1 MAREMTRDEVLA
13 EMRASFELMT
23 DKQKNEVL
31 FNEQGQD
38 WTPTLLLAEVQNET
52 EYGKL
57 YVQAWSRNKEKI
69 LMEDLLFALLTG
81 QGLDGQPL
89 MTCGDPN
96 CPNCKGE
103 VRPFDELPG
112 LPPTGSDDPNAN

>member
-1 MAREMTRDEVLA
+1 MEMTRDQVLA
-13 EMRASFELMT
+13 EMRASYELMT
-23 DKQKNEVL
+23 DEQRNEVL

-57 YVQAWSRNKEKI
+57 YVQAWGRNKDKM
-69 LMEDLLFALLTG
+69 LMEDLLLALLTG
-81 QGLDGQPL
+81 QGLDGEQL

-103 VRPFDELPG
+103 VRPFGEL
-112 LPPTGSDDPNAN
+112 LPTGSDDPDAN